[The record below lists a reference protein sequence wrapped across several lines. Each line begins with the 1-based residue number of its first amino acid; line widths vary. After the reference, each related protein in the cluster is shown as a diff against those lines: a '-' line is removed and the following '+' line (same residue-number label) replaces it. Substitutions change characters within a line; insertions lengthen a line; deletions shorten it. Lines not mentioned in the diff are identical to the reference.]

1 MRRPEEILEI
11 AEIVDD
17 AAERLVRVLESSGAG
32 ELHAPD
38 MLREIVRS
46 ELDLA
51 VVDAVLLT
59 FGSPPPVPPE

>member
-17 AAERLVRVLESSGAG
+17 ATEKLVAVLERSGAG
-32 ELHAPD
+32 CLHPSEVLRD
-38 MLREIVRS
+38 MAHT

-51 VVDAVLLT
+51 AVDIASLT
-59 FGSPPPVPPE
+59 FGSRPRE